1 VSQPNAPLLA
11 DSSRHG
17 RYRDGSIR
25 VGRRGADIQ
34 EHVRLGDSDHTEP
47 IRSRASILT
56 CCLACSLL
64 DRLLSGISIT
74 SLPTLHTALE
84 RLHSENS
91 LQHVALSSIPLPA
104 SLVRSLDL
112 PQPPLVYAQLLP
124 THTLPWYH
132 SAEDSDPEDDILVCF
147 ASTKLSDGSLETT
160 AFSLPTVQGYFSG
173 VGDLFS
179 AMVQAHY
186 QPNPSSPATAL
197 VDAVS
202 RALLAV
208 QCVLLRTH
216 LHSLSQALISGSA
229 TPRPLHPRKAESVI
243 PTDNELDSAT
253 PHDPKDPKRK
263 AKRMRLRELRVVQER
278 HLLTSHQGWLGK
290 RIDWSAT

>member
-1 VSQPNAPLLA
+1 M
-11 DSSRHG
+11 
-17 RYRDGSIR
+17 
-25 VGRRGADIQ
+25 
-34 EHVRLGDSDHTEP
+34 
-47 IRSRASILT
+47 
-56 CCLACSLL
+56 
-64 DRLLSGISIT
+64 SGVTIT
-74 SLPTLHTALE
+74 SLPTLHAALE
-84 RLHSENS
+84 RLHTENS
-91 LQHVALSSIPLPA
+91 LQHVALSSIPLPV
-104 SLVRSLDL
+104 SLVRSLEL
-112 PQPPLVYAQLLP
+112 PPPPSVYDQLLP

-132 SAEDSDPEDDILVCF
+132 SAEDGDPEDDVLVCF
-147 ASTKLSDGSLETT
+147 ASTKLFDGSLETW
-160 AFSLPTVQGYFSG
+160 AFALPTVQGYFSG

-186 QPNPSSPATAL
+186 VHKPSSPATAL
-197 VDAVS
+197 VEAVS

-253 PHDPKDPKRK
+253 PNDPKDPKRK

-278 HLLTSHQGWLGK
+278 HLLTSDQGWQGK
-290 RIDWSAT
+290 RIDWNGVEKNMPLKT